1 MATVA
6 IIKGVF
12 ATSGVNEGE
21 HASLSLN
28 SFKQGKNTLD
38 ILVIPVIFW
47 VLAVIVVSAI
57 CSHKICGEESA
68 TVAFYRYFWLG
79 LFCSPAA
86 ILISYC
92 TSANSRDFK

>member
-1 MATVA
+1 M
-6 IIKGVF
+6 
-12 ATSGVNEGE
+12 
-21 HASLSLN
+21 
-28 SFKQGKNTLD
+28 D

-47 VLAVIVVSAI
+47 VLGVVVVSAI
-57 CSHKICGEESA
+57 CSHKICGEEPV